1 MKFLDGL
8 NSFHMVNFLVIQ
20 AGYLPDSWESSSL
33 PGRTTQVKFCWK
45 CDNNIFYLPYS
56 CQCLE
61 TELNLEI
68 DGIGH
73 IHGPPLECFQ
83 AG

>member
-33 PGRTTQVKFCWK
+33 PGRTIQVKYCWK
-45 CDNNIFYLPYS
+45 YDNNIFDLPYFYW
-56 CQCLE
+56 CLE
-61 TELNLEI
+61 MKLNLEA
-68 DGIGH
+68 
-73 IHGPPLECFQ
+73 E
-83 AG
+83 